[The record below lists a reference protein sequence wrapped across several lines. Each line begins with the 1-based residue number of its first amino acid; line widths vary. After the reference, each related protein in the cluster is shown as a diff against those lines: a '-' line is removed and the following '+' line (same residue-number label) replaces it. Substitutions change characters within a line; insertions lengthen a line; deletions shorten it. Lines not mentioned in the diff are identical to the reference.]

1 MITLKLTH
9 YSYEQMV
16 LLETKLNEA
25 YVSLLSYRC
34 SEQDC
39 NMCPKNQVCID
50 LSSAVHYIRK
60 KTATLEKSDADP
72 PSNCF

>member
-16 LLETKLNEA
+16 LLEKKLNES
-25 YVSLLSYRC
+25 YVSLLSHRC

-39 NMCPKNQVCID
+39 KMCPKNQVCID

-60 KTATLEKSDADP
+60 KTATLETPETDP